1 MDVKGGGAAT
11 APGGEENIRRPG
23 LRVRHDTG
31 GFTGWSQGRRL
42 GGGLPFTQARPHFRY
57 EYHYCIAL
65 GSAYADQ

>member
-42 GGGLPFTQARPHFRY
+42 GGGLGMRLRTLRTWQA
-57 EYHYCIAL
+57 CA
-65 GSAYADQ
+65 